1 MSKEVFLQ
9 TCILFLITSYYT
21 FVEDEF
27 LKRGNDIVMNLKATI
42 PEGSDNAHLKE
53 WLQEY
58 TQVNIL
64 HTFTQICN
72 LFHYV
77 RY

>member
-9 TCILFLITSYYT
+9 VFYSYLIPILYI
-21 FVEDEF
+21 VEDEF

-58 TQVNIL
+58 TQVDIL
-64 HTFTQICN
+64 HNFTHICN